1 MPRKIQRPSVTI
13 KFAQSLDGRIATL
26 SGDSKWI
33 SGPKARAFAHRLRS
47 QHQAVL
53 VGINTVLKDNP
64 RLTVR
69 LAKGKN
75 PVKVILD
82 SRLRVPL
89 SAHVVRHGSRGRTI
103 VAVTKQ
109 APLSK
114 IRKLQA
120 KGLKILL
127 IPSGKEGGVSL
138 KRLLA
143 ELKKAGI
150 QSVLVEG
157 GAKVITSFLKERL
170 AYRLIVITAP
180 KIIGKGIDGINFFTP
195 SIRLAGFERSK
206 IYKLGDDIVS
216 DVQL

>member
-47 QHQAVL
+47 RHQTVL

-69 LAKGKN
+69 LANGKN

-82 SRLRVPL
+82 SRLRIPI
-89 SAHVVRHGSRGRTI
+89 SANVVRHGSRGRTI
-103 VAVTKQ
+103 VAVTKK

-120 KGLKILL
+120 KGLRILV
-127 IPSGKEGGVSL
+127 IPSGKKGGVRL
-138 KRLLA
+138 KPLLTQ
-143 ELKKAGI
+143 LKGMGI

-170 AYRLIVITAP
+170 ADRLVVITAP
-180 KIIGKGIDGINFFTP
+180 KIIGKGIDGIASFTP
-195 SIRLAGFERSK
+195 PIRLAGFESSR

-216 DVQL
+216 DIRL